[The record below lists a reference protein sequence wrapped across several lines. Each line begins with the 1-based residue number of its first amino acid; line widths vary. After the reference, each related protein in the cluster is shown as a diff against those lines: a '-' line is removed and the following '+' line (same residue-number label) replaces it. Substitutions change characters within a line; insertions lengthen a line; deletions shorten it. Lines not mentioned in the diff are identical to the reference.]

1 MSHRASSNM
10 HPPFFIFYAFNAELF
25 LVFMPS
31 NSKSPSHFSDIY
43 CSVIK
48 AQGLNLQRNG
58 TPEPLKMIYQ
68 KMNPRY
74 LCVAILFLERWLQS
88 FECLQNR
95 NLIWCLLFLCKNQK
109 ICFRWSGKH
118 VLSSKKLLYIEY
130 FMKSVRRVP
139 VFNECLLNQCCT
151 SAPVPRGI
159 CLEKKTNVFL
169 CFQLL
174 RRRWFGYRKA
184 LEIRADM
191 THGVFIWH
199 FYILVRTVTNKYLT
213 SLQYECH

>member
-1 MSHRASSNM
+1 MR
-10 HPPFFIFYAFNAELF
+10 PPFFIFYAFNAGLF

-58 TPEPLKMIYQ
+58 TPEPLKMIYPKDESKVSVCCHLIFREVTAELRVLAKQ
-68 KMNPRY
+68 KSDLVPFYFCAKIR
-74 LCVAILFLERWLQS
+74 
-88 FECLQNR
+88 
-95 NLIWCLLFLCKNQK
+95 K

-130 FMKSVRRVP
+130 FMKSVRGVP

-159 CLEKKTNVFL
+159 CLGKKTTNVFL

-174 RRRWFGYRKA
+174 RRR
-184 LEIRADM
+184 
-191 THGVFIWH
+191 
-199 FYILVRTVTNKYLT
+199 
-213 SLQYECH
+213 